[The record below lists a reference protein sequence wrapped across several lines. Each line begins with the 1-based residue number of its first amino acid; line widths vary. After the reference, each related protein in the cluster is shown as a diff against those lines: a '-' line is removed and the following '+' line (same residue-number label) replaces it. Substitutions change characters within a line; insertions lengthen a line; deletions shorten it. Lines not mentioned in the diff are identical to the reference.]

1 MTEEIRN
8 QVEKMGRAFEEFK
21 NANQKNFTEAMQ
33 KAAEDVAAKYVAIQA
48 AIEKTEKSANSRIDE
63 LEVKLQR
70 PVQGKDANETDLK
83 RARLWQTLR
92 RGRLG
97 EKNAGMDVEQS
108 RQYADAFEAFI
119 RRGDNTLSR
128 LTPEETKA
136 LSVGIDPDGGYW
148 VEPAMSTRIV
158 EKIFETSPMRSLA
171 TIETISTD
179 ELKLPYDA
187 DEYSVSTASELG
199 SRSETNTGQIGEYT
213 IPVHEMYAKPKAS
226 QKIVEDA
233 AFDIQGYVTRKVTD
247 KMLRTENT
255 WHITGNGVGQ
265 ARGIMA
271 YNSGTSWL
279 TVQQVASGSA
289 SDFTY
294 NGLIDL
300 VASLKQPYHANA
312 RFILKRA
319 SIANIMKL
327 VDGDGRYI
335 FQPTSVL
342 GFNGQPLLG
351 YPISFAD
358 DVAAVAANALAAAFG
373 DFRAAYTIVDR
384 IGMTMLVDP
393 YSSKPYIEYY
403 VRRRSGG
410 AVVNFEAY
418 KIQKIAA
425 S

>member
-33 KAAEDVAAKYVAIQA
+33 KAAEDVAAKYAAIQA
-48 AIEKTEKSANSRIDE
+48 AIEKIDKSANSRIDE

-70 PVQGKDANETDLK
+70 PVQGKEATETDLK
-83 RARLWQTLR
+83 RASGFALLEKTR
-92 RGRLG
+92 RNRD
-97 EKNAGMDVEQS
+97 AVPDVEKS
-108 RQYADAFEAFI
+108 RAYCSAFDAYI
-119 RRGDNTLSR
+119 RRGDKMLTN

-199 SRSETNTGQIGEYT
+199 TRSETNTGQIGEYT

-289 SDFTY
+289 TDFTY

-300 VASLKQPYHANA
+300 VAALKQPYHANA

-358 DVAAVAANALAAAFG
+358 DVAPVAANALAAAFG